1 MAQSPLRTWNVLQ
14 GGSVAPVC
22 VIALGVVLAALS
34 VVRGGNTAGGQVVS
48 IVQCLVIIAI
58 GLFPLVFVARHVS
71 SDETGCFRFETLA
84 KEVVADPET
93 ILAVRRLWFWSLID
107 WPYPRPV
114 LVTTTTR
121 RILVTQWIERSGEL
135 RAALLD
141 ANPQMK
147 ISPRAFTYDPLT
159 N

>member
-1 MAQSPLRTWNVLQ
+1 MAQAPSKTWNVLP

-22 VIALGVVLAALS
+22 VIALGVLLAALS
-34 VVRGGNTAGGQVVS
+34 IVRGRNTAGGE
-48 IVQCLVIIAI
+48 ILAIALCLVIVAI

-71 SDETGCFRFETLA
+71 SDDTGRFHFETLT

-93 ILAVRRLWFWSLID
+93 ILAVRRLWFWSLTE

-114 LVTTTTR
+114 LITTTTR
-121 RILVTQWIERSGEL
+121 RILVTQWIERRTEL

-147 ISPRAFTYDPLT
+147 IGPRTLSYEI
-159 N
+159 